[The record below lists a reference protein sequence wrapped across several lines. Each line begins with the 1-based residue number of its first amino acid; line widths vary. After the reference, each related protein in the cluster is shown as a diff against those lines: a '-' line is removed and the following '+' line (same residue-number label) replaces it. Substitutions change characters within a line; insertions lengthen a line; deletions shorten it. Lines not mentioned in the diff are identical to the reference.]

1 MRHEFDLNHHFTI
14 TNYYYFS
21 TTRRITDHQIQ
32 STTTTN
38 WSNYLPERL
47 YSLKLKIWCFDLTL
61 QSRRVK
67 TEIVEFENWMD
78 AASLDRGWTSIFNR
92 WSSSI
97 QKLEVWFE
105 KKSIGPTQIIS
116 FSINQMSWP
125 NAMEKTNN
133 TFNGRIF
140 FLSESLKCYLVGG
153 GNLNGGDDDSGSS
166 WGWTCLKTF

>member
-92 WSSSI
+92 WSSYI
-97 QKLEVWFE
+97 QKLKVWYE
-105 KKSIGPTQIIS
+105 KKVHLDLWAYS
-116 FSINQMSWP
+116 
-125 NAMEKTNN
+125 TN
-133 TFNGRIF
+133 IF
-140 FLSESLKCYLVGG
+140 FNKSDELAQC
-153 GNLNGGDDDSGSS
+153 NG
-166 WGWTCLKTF
+166 KNQ

>member
-1 MRHEFDLNHHFTI
+1 MYKRKLYLPIDANAFSPLWLLKKKNEWPVSCLMRHEFDLNHHFTI

-61 QSRRVK
+61 QRRVK

-105 KKSIGPTQIIS
+105 KKSI
-116 FSINQMSWP
+116 
-125 NAMEKTNN
+125 
-133 TFNGRIF
+133 
-140 FLSESLKCYLVGG
+140 
-153 GNLNGGDDDSGSS
+153 
-166 WGWTCLKTF
+166 